1 MAFDW
6 MDAER
11 PPINPQARIDQC
23 TRAIYDRAQLL
34 FNLKYS
40 QQRTTKRIQA
50 DLDWEFDRSIRST
63 PRPSF
68 YKDVAK
74 IVASVYGAA
83 AGQPKNKKRAT
94 GKLTKAKSKPKS
106 PKRGKK

>member
-11 PPINPQARIDQC
+11 PPINPQARLDQY
-23 TRAIYDRAQLL
+23 TRAIHDRALLL

-50 DLDWEFDRSIRST
+50 DLNWEFDHSIRST

-74 IVASVYGAA
+74 IVASVYGPSAE
-83 AGQPKNKKRAT
+83 QPKNKKPAT
-94 GKLTKAKSKPKS
+94 KVPAKAKRKS